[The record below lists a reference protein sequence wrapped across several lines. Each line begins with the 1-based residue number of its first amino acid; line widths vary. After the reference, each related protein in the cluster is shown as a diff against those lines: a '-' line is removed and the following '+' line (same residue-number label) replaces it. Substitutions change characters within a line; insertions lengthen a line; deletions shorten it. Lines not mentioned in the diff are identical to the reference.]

1 VVRAGDTFTAVRTFT
16 EDDVAAFAAVSGDHG
31 RHHVTGDD
39 RGRLMVHGLL
49 VASVPTKIGGDIHY
63 LAREMTW
70 EFLRPVF
77 TGDTVSCTVTIDR
90 ADPGDGRLNVALT
103 ATCANQDGTEVMRG
117 RSRGVILTG

>member
-1 VVRAGDTFTAVRTFT
+1 MVRAGDTFTAVRTFT
-16 EDDVAAFAAVSGDHG
+16 EEDVAAFAAVSGDDG
-31 RHHVTGDD
+31 RHHVTRDD
-39 RGRLMVHGLL
+39 RGRLVVHGLL

-77 TGDTVSCTVTIDR
+77 TGDTVTCTVTIDR

-103 ATCANQDGTEVMRG
+103 ATCTNQDDTDVMRG
-117 RSRGVILTG
+117 RSRGVILA